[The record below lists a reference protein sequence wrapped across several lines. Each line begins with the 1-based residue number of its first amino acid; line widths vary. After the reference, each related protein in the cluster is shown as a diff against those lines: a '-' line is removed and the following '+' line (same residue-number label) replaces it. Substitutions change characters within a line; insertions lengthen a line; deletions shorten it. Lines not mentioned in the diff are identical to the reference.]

1 MPRRKPRVPCP
12 VDGCAT
18 PIIDGWLMCRG
29 CWMSLPLAVRKAH
42 SRHWKA
48 LREFITP
55 RTWQLRPIKNRDDYF
70 RREALIDRHH
80 RCCDLV
86 IAKAGRI
93 RKARG
98 LAPDNVIEHELKDM
112 GLI

>member
-1 MPRRKPRVPCP
+1 
-12 VDGCAT
+12 
-18 PIIDGWLMCRG
+18 
-29 CWMSLPLAVRKAH
+29 MSLPPVIRKAH

-55 RTWQLRPIKNRDDYF
+55 RTWQLRPIKTREDF
-70 RREALIDRHH
+70 LRRQALIDRHH

-86 IAKAGRI
+86 VAKAGRI

-98 LAPDNVIEHELKDM
+98 LTPESSIEHELKDM
-112 GLI
+112 GLL